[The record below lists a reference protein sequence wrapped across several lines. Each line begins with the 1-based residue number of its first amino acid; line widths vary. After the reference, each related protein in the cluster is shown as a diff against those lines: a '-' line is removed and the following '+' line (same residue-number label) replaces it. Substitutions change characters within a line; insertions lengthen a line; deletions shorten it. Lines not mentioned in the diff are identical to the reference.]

1 MEHKYNQLSIERYS
15 TNLAKDL
22 CDRYFATD
30 QEINGQQLITFTPVR
45 QINLFVI
52 QELLLRWNQ
61 EMAHL
66 KSPYF
71 DFDHPEVKEAL
82 VQFMNILSRKIL
94 VRRPEFEPLLRKAI
108 ADTLLWAL
116 DPAQVFEEK
125 FLKVQ
130 DEISGQKLLGHLK
143 YLDLHKEYVKNFLTG
158 LAPGNLPHGNVLNQ
172 FKTYLLRNKPAEQGP
187 EQLISA
193 LNELLPL
200 EQGGLQGHTAPA
212 FTPQPAAHDWAEP
225 LEEQQAPQQP
235 TPASTPAPIPA
246 PTPAPAPQPQASFG
260 PGVVAA
266 PGESLATA
274 EPPLPEPE
282 PVRIPVV
289 ERTQAPAPAAPA
301 PEPPAF
307 QPPLPPAPA
316 RPVLQPESKPANGEV
331 SLNERLKVE
340 KATLNERLAKPAGSS
355 LAENQMEKKIESLK
369 DSISINQRFSFINEL
384 FNGENLEYYQVI
396 QKLDAF
402 DNAEEARNFVT
413 RDLSGRYNWSKKEEH
428 VSKLLRLIER
438 KFA

>member
-116 DPAQVFEEK
+116 DPALVFEEK

-130 DEISGQKLLGHLK
+130 DEISGQKLLGLLK

-172 FKTYLLRNKPAEQGP
+172 FKTYLLRNKPGEQGP
-187 EQLISA
+187 EQLLNA

-200 EQGGLQGHTAPA
+200 EQGGLQGQAAPA

-225 LEEQQAPQQP
+225 LEKQLAPQQP
-235 TPASTPAPIPA
+235 TPA
-246 PTPAPAPQPQASFG
+246 PQAEAG
-260 PGVVAA
+260 PGPVVVEA

-274 EPPLPEPE
+274 EPSLPEPE
-282 PVRIPVV
+282 PVPIPVV
-289 ERTQAPAPAAPA
+289 ERPQEPAPVAPA
-301 PEPPAF
+301 PESPAS
-307 QPPLPPAPA
+307 QPPLPAAPA
-316 RPVLQPESKPANGEV
+316 RPVLQPENKLANAEA
-331 SLNERLKVE
+331 SLNERLKVD
-340 KATLNERLAKPAGSS
+340 KATLNERLAKPAGAS

-402 DNAEEARNFVT
+402 DNADEARNFVT
-413 RDLSGRYNWSKKEEH
+413 RDLSSRYNWSKKEEH

>member
-30 QEINGQQLITFTPVR
+30 QAINGQQLITFTPVR

-108 ADTLLWAL
+108 ADTLLWAI

-130 DEISGQKLLGHLK
+130 EEISGQKLLSHLK
-143 YLDLHKEYVKNFLTG
+143 YLDLHKEYVKGFLNG
-158 LAPGNLPHGNVLNQ
+158 LAPGNLPYGNVLNQ
-172 FKTYLLRNKPAEQGP
+172 FKTYLLRNNPGEQALD
-187 EQLISA
+187 QLLSA
-193 LNELLPL
+193 LNQLSPLDKAELLGQP
-200 EQGGLQGHTAPA
+200 APA
-212 FTPQPAAHDWAEP
+212 FPPRPETRNWADPEEEEP
-225 LEEQQAPQQP
+225 M
-235 TPASTPAPIPA
+235 
-246 PTPAPAPQPQASFG
+246 APAPQPEAS
-260 PGVVAA
+260 PEPNLVEA
-266 PGESLATA
+266 PGAPLAMA
-274 EPPLPEPE
+274 EPALPEPE

-289 ERTQAPAPAAPA
+289 ERPQEPVAPAPAPA

-307 QPPLPPAPA
+307 QPPIPAAPA
-316 RPVLQPESKPANGEV
+316 RPVYQPENKPANGEL
-331 SLNERLKVE
+331 SLNERLKAE
-340 KATLNERLAKPAGSS
+340 KLTLNDRLAKPVGST
-355 LAENQMEKKIESLK
+355 LAENQMGKKIESLK

-402 DNAEEARNFVT
+402 DNAEDARNFVT
-413 RDLSGRYNWSKKEEH
+413 RDLASRYNWSKKEEH
-428 VSKLLRLIER
+428 VHKLLRLIER